1 MHRDL
6 ELRLGFGTRAHRDQI
21 KPWRIF
27 FTTPLIAFGNIAR
40 NRKGRT
46 PELIAE
52 PLMTRKPGALGEK
65 NDITRQRDGLL
76 PRDELI

>member
-6 ELRLGFGTRAHRDQI
+6 KLRLGFGTRAHRDQI

-27 FTTPLIAFGNIAR
+27 FTTPLIAFGYIAR

-46 PELIAE
+46 PELVAE